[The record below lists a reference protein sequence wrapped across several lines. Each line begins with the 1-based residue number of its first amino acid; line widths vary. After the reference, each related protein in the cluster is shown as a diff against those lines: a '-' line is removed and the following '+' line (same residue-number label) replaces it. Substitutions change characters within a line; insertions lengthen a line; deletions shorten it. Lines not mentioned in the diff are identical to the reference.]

1 MVELHIFRQMKT
13 LSYHIL
19 DITENCCR
27 ANATVIKLAINE
39 DQSSDAYCI
48 QIEDNGDGMS
58 EAMLEK
64 VHDPFFTSRTTRKV
78 GLGIPLFKQNALQ
91 SGGNFFIDSKLQK
104 GTIVKAT
111 FKLTNIDRPPVGD
124 LPDTIVW
131 LIASFDKTIRFIYTH
146 KTNSGEYKF
155 DTNEI
160 REALDNISF
169 SHPEIKSMLKEM
181 IQENLEEIKATKD

>member
-1 MVELHIFRQMKT
+1 MKT

>member
-1 MVELHIFRQMKT
+1 MKT

-19 DITENCCR
+19 DITENCSR
-27 ANATVIKLAINE
+27 ANATVIKLDITE
-39 DQSSDAYCI
+39 DQSSDTYCI

-58 EAMLEK
+58 EDMLEN

-91 SGGNFFIDSKLQK
+91 AGGDFSIDSQLHK
-104 GTIVKAT
+104 GTVVKAT
-111 FKLTNIDRPPVGD
+111 FGLTNIDRPPVGD

-131 LIASFDKTIRFIYTH
+131 LIASFDKDIRFVYNH
-146 KTNSGEYKF
+146 RTNSGEYNF
-155 DTNEI
+155 DTDQI

-169 SHPEIKSMLKEM
+169 SHPEIKTMLKEM
-181 IQENLEEIKATKD
+181 IQENLEEIKAIKN